1 MRIQRPF
8 RTHRAT
14 AALPAHPSLPRV
26 PTLPSLARL
35 SGRCVAAL
43 AVTVLVAACSSGPSV
58 RQGSNANYG
67 NRTMGPERSAGQEE
81 ITIEAMSLVGIPY
94 RYGGNTPDSGF
105 DCSGLV
111 RYVVA
116 RAAGVNLPRTTADMS
131 SIGTPLERDDL
142 ASGDL
147 IFFNTTGRAHSHV
160 GIYVG
165 QGKFVHAPNTGG
177 TVRLESLYIPYWA
190 RRIDGVRRV
199 AANKAPAGNTTYVNR
214 TAPDTVAAQAPAA
227 APLPAVPMNTAPNR
241 PLTSSTPSPL
251 DTPQVAPQVAPQM
264 TPPNRT
270 ANLATPPAQD
280 DDPIARFA
288 NSSM

>member
-1 MRIQRPF
+1 MQPATSARMPW
-8 RTHRAT
+8 RTVGVL
-14 AALPAHPSLPRV
+14 AL
-26 PTLPSLARL
+26 TL
-35 SGRCVAAL
+35 
-43 AVTVLVAACSSGPSV
+43 LVAACSSGPTV
-58 RQGSNANYG
+58 RQGGNANFG
-67 NRTMGPERSAGQEE
+67 NRTVGPERSAGQEE
-81 ITIEAMSLVGIPY
+81 ITLEAMSLVGIPY

-131 SIGTPLERDDL
+131 GVGTSLERDDL

-165 QGKFVHAPNTGG
+165 QGKFVHAPNSGG
-177 TVRLESLYIPYWA
+177 TVRLESIFIPYWA
-190 RRIDGVRRV
+190 KRIDGVRRV

-214 TAPDTVAAQAPAA
+214 SAPATVAEAPVA
-227 APLPAVPMNTAPNR
+227 APLPNVPINTAPNR
-241 PLTSSTPSPL
+241 PLTAATPSPL
-251 DTPQVAPQVAPQM
+251 ETPQVAPPSS
-264 TPPNRT
+264 T
-270 ANLATPPAQD
+270 ARLTSPSSQD

>member
-1 MRIQRPF
+1 MARCTTQLTTSAQTSWVPWRSAGIL
-8 RTHRAT
+8 
-14 AALPAHPSLPRV
+14 AL
-26 PTLPSLARL
+26 TL
-35 SGRCVAAL
+35 
-43 AVTVLVAACSSGPSV
+43 LVAACSSGPTV
-58 RQGSNANYG
+58 RQGGNVNFG
-67 NRTMGPERSAGQEE
+67 NRTVGPERSAGQEE
-81 ITIEAMSLVGIPY
+81 ITLEAMSLVGIPY

-131 SIGTPLERDDL
+131 GIGTVLERDDL

-165 QGKFVHAPNTGG
+165 QGKFVHAPNSGG
-177 TVRLESLYIPYWA
+177 TVRLESIFIPYWA
-190 RRIDGVRRV
+190 KRIDGVRRV

-214 TAPDTVAAQAPAA
+214 SAPDTVAAAPAVVP
-227 APLPAVPMNTAPNR
+227 APTITTAPISPAPNR
-241 PLTSSTPSPL
+241 PLTAATPSPL
-251 DTPQVAPQVAPQM
+251 GTPQTTSPSS
-264 TPPNRT
+264 T
-270 ANLATPPAQD
+270 ANLTSSPSQD

-288 NSSM
+288 NGAM

>member
-1 MRIQRPF
+1 
-8 RTHRAT
+8 
-14 AALPAHPSLPRV
+14 
-26 PTLPSLARL
+26 
-35 SGRCVAAL
+35 
-43 AVTVLVAACSSGPSV
+43 
-58 RQGSNANYG
+58 
-67 NRTMGPERSAGQEE
+67 MGPERSAGQEE
-81 ITIEAMSLVGIPY
+81 ITLEAMSLVGIPY

-131 SIGTPLERDDL
+131 GVGTPLARDDL

-165 QGKFVHAPNTGG
+165 QGQFVHAPNTGG

-214 TAPDTVAAQAPAA
+214 SAPADLAQTPAA
-227 APLPAVPMNTAPNR
+227 ATPLPGVPVATTNMAPNR
-241 PLTSSTPSPL
+241 PLTAATPSPM
-251 DTPQVAPQVAPQM
+251 DIAPQVPAPS
-264 TPPNRT
+264 RT
-270 ANLATPPAQD
+270 ATLAAPPSQD

-288 NSSM
+288 NSAM

>member
-1 MRIQRPF
+1 MARSTISW
-8 RTHRAT
+8 AT
-14 AALPAHPSLPRV
+14 P
-26 PTLPSLARL
+26 
-35 SGRCVAAL
+35 AAL
-43 AVTVLVAACSSGPSV
+43 ASLPWRSAGVLALTLLVAACSSGPAV
-58 RQGSNANYG
+58 RQGSSANYG
-67 NRTMGPERSAGQEE
+67 NRTVGPERSAGQEE
-81 ITIEAMSLVGIPY
+81 ITLEAMSLVGIPY

-131 SIGTPLERDDL
+131 GVGTVLERDDL

-165 QGKFVHAPNTGG
+165 QGKFVHAPNSGG
-177 TVRLESLYIPYWA
+177 TVRLESIFIPYWA
-190 RRIDGVRRV
+190 KRIDGVRRV

-214 TAPDTVAAQAPAA
+214 SAPATVADAPAA
-227 APLPAVPMNTAPNR
+227 EPLPNVPMATAPNR
-241 PLTSSTPSPL
+241 PLTGATPSPL
-251 DTPQVAPQVAPQM
+251 ETPSS
-264 TPPNRT
+264 T
-270 ANLATPPAQD
+270 ARLTSPPAQD

>member
-1 MRIQRPF
+1 MRIQRPL
-8 RTHRAT
+8 RT
-14 AALPAHPSLPRV
+14 PRF
-26 PTLPSLARL
+26 LARYVTPPAVL
-35 SGRCVAAL
+35 PNALWRCAGAL
-43 AVTVLVAACSSGPSV
+43 TLTLLVAACSSGPSV
-58 RQGSNANYG
+58 KQGSTANYG
-67 NRTMGPERSAGQEE
+67 NRTLGPERSAGQEE
-81 ITIEAMSLVGIPY
+81 ITLEAMSLVGIPY

-131 SIGTPLERDDL
+131 GVGTPLERDDL

-177 TVRLESLYIPYWA
+177 TVRLESLYVPYWA

-214 TAPDTVAAQAPAA
+214 SAPDTVAQTPAA
-227 APLPAVPMNTAPNR
+227 APLANVPVTPAASATPRNTAPNR
-241 PLTSSTPSPL
+241 PLTAATPSPM
-251 DTPQVAPQVAPQM
+251 DMPQVS
-264 TPPNRT
+264 PPSST
-270 ANLATPPAQD
+270 ANLATSPSQD

>member
-1 MRIQRPF
+1 MPHPLTRLIARYTTQP
-8 RTHRAT
+8 AT
-14 AALPAHPSLPRV
+14 LAYV
-26 PTLPSLARL
+26 PW
-35 SGRCVAAL
+35 RCAGAL
-43 AVTVLVAACSSGPSV
+43 ALTLLVAACSSGPTV
-58 RQGSNANYG
+58 RQGGNANYG
-67 NRTMGPERSAGQEE
+67 NRAVGPERSAGQEE
-81 ITIEAMSLVGIPY
+81 ITLEAMSLVGIPY

-131 SIGTPLERDDL
+131 GVGTVLERDEL

-165 QGKFVHAPNTGG
+165 QGKFVHAPNSGG
-177 TVRLESLYIPYWA
+177 TVRLESIYIPYWA

-214 TAPDTVAAQAPAA
+214 TAPATVAEAPAV
-227 APLPAVPMNTAPNR
+227 APLPNVPVNTAPNR
-241 PLTSSTPSPL
+241 PLTSATPSPL
-251 DTPQVAPQVAPQM
+251 ETPQVAAPSS
-264 TPPNRT
+264 T
-270 ANLATPPAQD
+270 ANLTPPRAQD

>member
-1 MRIQRPF
+1 MAQSKTSPI
-8 RTHRAT
+8 
-14 AALPAHPSLPRV
+14 
-26 PTLPSLARL
+26 
-35 SGRCVAAL
+35 AL
-43 AVTVLVAACSSGPSV
+43 AGLPWRSAGVLALTLLVAACSSGPTV
-58 RQGSNANYG
+58 RQGGSANYG
-67 NRTMGPERSAGQEE
+67 NRTVGPERSAGQEE
-81 ITIEAMSLVGIPY
+81 ITLEAMSLVGIPY

-131 SIGTPLERDDL
+131 GVGTVLERDDL

-165 QGKFVHAPNTGG
+165 QGKFVHAPNSGG
-177 TVRLESLYIPYWA
+177 TVRLESIFLPYWA
-190 RRIDGVRRV
+190 KRIDGVRRV
-199 AANKAPAGNTTYVNR
+199 AANKAPAGNTMYVDR
-214 TAPDTVAAQAPAA
+214 SAPAA
-227 APLPAVPMNTAPNR
+227 LAEAPVATPLPNVPMSTTPNR
-241 PLTSSTPSPL
+241 PLTAATPSPME
-251 DTPQVAPQVAPQM
+251 TPQAISPSS
-264 TPPNRT
+264 T
-270 ANLATPPAQD
+270 ARLTAPPAQD

>member
-14 AALPAHPSLPRV
+14 AAHPAHPSLPRV
-26 PTLPSLARL
+26 HTLPSLAWL

-214 TAPDTVAAQAPAA
+214 TAPDTVAAQTPAA

-241 PLTSSTPSPL
+241 PLTSATPSPL
-251 DTPQVAPQVAPQM
+251 ETPQVAPQAAPQT

>member
-1 MRIQRPF
+1 M
-8 RTHRAT
+8 
-14 AALPAHPSLPRV
+14 
-26 PTLPSLARL
+26 PSLAWL

-58 RQGSNANYG
+58 RQGSNANFG

-214 TAPDTVAAQAPAA
+214 TAPDTVAAQTPAA
-227 APLPAVPMNTAPNR
+227 APLPTVPMNTTPNR
-241 PLTSSTPSPL
+241 PLTSATPSPL
-251 DTPQVAPQVAPQM
+251 ETPQVA
-264 TPPNRT
+264 PPNRT
-270 ANLATPPAQD
+270 ANLAPPPAQD

>member
-1 MRIQRPF
+1 MRIQR
-8 RTHRAT
+8 
-14 AALPAHPSLPRV
+14 SLCTPRF
-26 PTLPSLARL
+26 LARYVTPPAVL
-35 SGRCVAAL
+35 PNALWRCGGAL
-43 AVTVLVAACSSGPSV
+43 ALTLLVAACSSGPSV
-58 RQGSNANYG
+58 RQGGTANYG
-67 NRTMGPERSAGQEE
+67 NRTVGPERSAGQEE
-81 ITIEAMSLVGIPY
+81 ITLEAMSLVGIPY

-131 SIGTPLERDDL
+131 GVGTPLERDDL

-165 QGKFVHAPNTGG
+165 EGKFVHAPNSGG

-214 TAPDTVAAQAPAA
+214 TAPATVAQTPAA
-227 APLPAVPMNTAPNR
+227 TPMNSAPNR
-241 PLTSSTPSPL
+241 PLTAATPSPM
-251 DTPQVAPQVAPQM
+251 DTPQVS
-264 TPPNRT
+264 PPRST
-270 ANLATPPAQD
+270 ANLVTPPLQD

>member
-8 RTHRAT
+8 RTHRSI
-14 AALPAHPSLPRV
+14 AADSASPRRSWV
-26 PTLPSLARL
+26 SW
-35 SGRCVAAL
+35 RCVTAL
-43 AVTVLVAACSSGPSV
+43 SITLLVAACSSGPTV
-58 RQGSNANYG
+58 RQGSNANFG

-214 TAPDTVAAQAPAA
+214 SAPDTVASQAPVA
-227 APLPAVPMNTAPNR
+227 APLPVVPMNTAPNR
-241 PLTSSTPSPL
+241 PLTTATPSPL
-251 DTPQVAPQVAPQM
+251 DPQAAPPD
-264 TPPNRT
+264 RT
-270 ANLATPPAQD
+270 ANLTTPPAQD

>member
-1 MRIQRPF
+1 MRIQRPPCTPRF
-8 RTHRAT
+8 VARH
-14 AALPAHPSLPRV
+14 AALPAALPNALWRCAGAL
-26 PTLPSLARL
+26 TLTL
-35 SGRCVAAL
+35 
-43 AVTVLVAACSSGPSV
+43 LVAACSSGPSV
-58 RQGSNANYG
+58 RQGGTANYG
-67 NRTMGPERSAGQEE
+67 NRTVGPERSAGQEE
-81 ITIEAMSLVGIPY
+81 ITLEAMSLVGIPY

-131 SIGTPLERDDL
+131 GVGTPLERDDL

-177 TVRLESLYIPYWA
+177 TVRLESLYVPYWA

-214 TAPDTVAAQAPAA
+214 SAPATVAQAPAA
-227 APLPAVPMNTAPNR
+227 APLANVPIAPMNTAPNR
-241 PLTSSTPSPL
+241 PLTAATPSPME
-251 DTPQVAPQVAPQM
+251 TPQVS
-264 TPPNRT
+264 PPSRT
-270 ANLATPPAQD
+270 ANLVTPPAQD

-288 NSSM
+288 NGSM

>member
-1 MRIQRPF
+1 MARCTTQL
-8 RTHRAT
+8 AT
-14 AALPAHPSLPRV
+14 SPQISWVPWRSAGVLAL
-26 PTLPSLARL
+26 TL
-35 SGRCVAAL
+35 
-43 AVTVLVAACSSGPSV
+43 LVAACSSGPTV
-58 RQGSNANYG
+58 RQGGNANFG
-67 NRTMGPERSAGQEE
+67 NRTVGPERSAGQEE
-81 ITIEAMSLVGIPY
+81 ITLEAMSLVGIPY

-131 SIGTPLERDDL
+131 GIGTVLERDDL

-165 QGKFVHAPNTGG
+165 QGKFVHAPNSGG
-177 TVRLESLYIPYWA
+177 TVRLESIFIPYWA
-190 RRIDGVRRV
+190 KRIDGVRRV

-214 TAPDTVAAQAPAA
+214 SAPDTVAAAPVAAPAA
-227 APLPAVPMNTAPNR
+227 TVTAVPVSPAPNR
-241 PLTSSTPSPL
+241 PLTAATPSPL
-251 DTPQVAPQVAPQM
+251 GTPQTASPSS
-264 TPPNRT
+264 T
-270 ANLATPPAQD
+270 ANLTASPSQD

-288 NSSM
+288 NSAM

>member
-1 MRIQRPF
+1 
-8 RTHRAT
+8 
-14 AALPAHPSLPRV
+14 L
-26 PTLPSLARL
+26 TLTL
-35 SGRCVAAL
+35 
-43 AVTVLVAACSSGPSV
+43 LVAACSSGPSV
-58 RQGSNANYG
+58 RQGSTANYG
-67 NRTMGPERSAGQEE
+67 NRTVGPERSAGQEE
-81 ITIEAMSLVGIPY
+81 ITLEAMSLVGIPY

-131 SIGTPLERDDL
+131 GVGTPLERDDL

-214 TAPDTVAAQAPAA
+214 SAPEPLANVPVA
-227 APLPAVPMNTAPNR
+227 PMNTAPNR
-241 PLTSSTPSPL
+241 PLTAATPSPME
-251 DTPQVAPQVAPQM
+251 TPQVSPSSS
-264 TPPNRT
+264 T
-270 ANLATPPAQD
+270 ANVTASPSQD

-288 NSSM
+288 NSAM

>member
-1 MRIQRPF
+1 MRIQRPL
-8 RTHRAT
+8 RTPRFLARYAT
-14 AALPAHPSLPRV
+14 QPAALPSASWRCITVLSL
-26 PTLPSLARL
+26 TL
-35 SGRCVAAL
+35 
-43 AVTVLVAACSSGPSV
+43 LVAACSSGPSV
-58 RQGSNANYG
+58 RQGSSANYG

-81 ITIEAMSLVGIPY
+81 ITLEAMSLVGIPY

-131 SIGTPLERDDL
+131 GVGTVLERDDL

-165 QGKFVHAPNTGG
+165 QGKFVHAPNSGG

-190 RRIDGVRRV
+190 KRIDGVRRV

-214 TAPDTVAAQAPAA
+214 TAPPPAPVAQAPVPQTAVAA
-227 APLPAVPMNTAPNR
+227 SVPMNTAPNR
-241 PLTSSTPSPL
+241 PLTAATPSPMDL
-251 DTPQVAPQVAPQM
+251 PQAAPPSS
-264 TPPNRT
+264 T
-270 ANLATPPAQD
+270 ANLSVPSLQD

>member
-1 MRIQRPF
+1 MARS
-8 RTHRAT
+8 T
-14 AALPAHPSLPRV
+14 
-26 PTLPSLARL
+26 TLSVTSTTLARL
-35 SGRCVAAL
+35 PWRSAGVL
-43 AVTVLVAACSSGPSV
+43 AVTLLVAACSSGPSV
-58 RQGSNANYG
+58 RQGGNANYG
-67 NRTMGPERSAGQEE
+67 NRTVGPERSAGQEE
-81 ITIEAMSLVGIPY
+81 ITLEAMSLVGIPY

-131 SIGTPLERDDL
+131 GVGTVLERDDL

-165 QGKFVHAPNTGG
+165 QGKFVHAPNSGG
-177 TVRLESLYIPYWA
+177 TVRLESIFIPYWA
-190 RRIDGVRRV
+190 KRIDGVRRV

-214 TAPDTVAAQAPAA
+214 TAPATVAQTPAV
-227 APLPAVPMNTAPNR
+227 APLPNVPLDTTPNR
-241 PLTSSTPSPL
+241 PLTAATPSPL
-251 DTPQVAPQVAPQM
+251 ETPS
-264 TPPNRT
+264 NT
-270 ANLATPPAQD
+270 AGLASPPAQD

>member
-1 MRIQRPF
+1 MLNAPWRSI
-8 RTHRAT
+8 AVL
-14 AALPAHPSLPRV
+14 AL
-26 PTLPSLARL
+26 TL
-35 SGRCVAAL
+35 
-43 AVTVLVAACSSGPSV
+43 LVAACSSGPSV
-58 RQGSNANYG
+58 RSGSSANYG

-81 ITIEAMSLVGIPY
+81 ITLEAMSLVGIPY

-131 SIGTPLERDDL
+131 GVGTVLERDEL

-165 QGKFVHAPNTGG
+165 QGKFVHAPNSGG

-214 TAPDTVAAQAPAA
+214 TPSPAPVEAQKPNVAPSPTPAIAAYNAYTNHTAGTTEPPASA
-227 APLPAVPMNTAPNR
+227 APNDR
-241 PLTSSTPSPL
+241 PLTASTPSPM
-251 DTPQVAPQVAPQM
+251 DTSRVL
-264 TPPNRT
+264 PPSST
-270 ANLATPPAQD
+270 ANLSTPPSQD

>member
-1 MRIQRPF
+1 MRIQRPP
-8 RTHRAT
+8 RSLARHVAPP
-14 AALPAHPSLPRV
+14 AALPNALWRCAGAL
-26 PTLPSLARL
+26 TLTL
-35 SGRCVAAL
+35 
-43 AVTVLVAACSSGPSV
+43 LVAACSSGPSV
-58 RQGSNANYG
+58 RQGGTANYG
-67 NRTMGPERSAGQEE
+67 NRTVGPERSAGQEE
-81 ITIEAMSLVGIPY
+81 ITLEAMSLVGIPY

-131 SIGTPLERDDL
+131 GVGTPLERDDL

-177 TVRLESLYIPYWA
+177 TVRLESLYVPYWA

-214 TAPDTVAAQAPAA
+214 SAPATVAQTPAA
-227 APLPAVPMNTAPNR
+227 APLANVPIAPMNTAPNR
-241 PLTSSTPSPL
+241 PLTAATPSPME
-251 DTPQVAPQVAPQM
+251 TPQVS
-264 TPPNRT
+264 PPSRT
-270 ANLATPPAQD
+270 ANLVTPPSQD

-288 NSSM
+288 NGSM

>member
-1 MRIQRPF
+1 MSN
-8 RTHRAT
+8 
-14 AALPAHPSLPRV
+14 ALW
-26 PTLPSLARL
+26 
-35 SGRCVAAL
+35 RCASAL
-43 AVTVLVAACSSGPSV
+43 ALTLLVAACSSGPSV
-58 RQGSNANYG
+58 RQGSTANYG
-67 NRTMGPERSAGQEE
+67 NRTVGPERSAGQEE
-81 ITIEAMSLVGIPY
+81 ITLEAMSLVGIPY

-116 RAAGVNLPRTTADMS
+116 RAAGVSLPRTTADMS
-131 SIGTPLERDDL
+131 GVGTPLDRDDL

-214 TAPDTVAAQAPAA
+214 SAPATLAQTPAA
-227 APLPAVPMNTAPNR
+227 APLANVPVAPPNALPNR
-241 PLTSSTPSPL
+241 PLTAATSSPVE
-251 DTPQVAPQVAPQM
+251 TPQVSPAG
-264 TPPNRT
+264 NT
-270 ANLATPPAQD
+270 ANLATSPSQD

>member
-1 MRIQRPF
+1 M
-8 RTHRAT
+8 
-14 AALPAHPSLPRV
+14 PR
-26 PTLPSLARL
+26 SLARSL
-35 SGRCVAAL
+35 GHDAAPARRLTSSAGLLRTSSRCATVL
-43 AVTVLVAACSSGPSV
+43 AITLLVAACSSGPSV
-58 RQGSNANYG
+58 RQGSSTNYG
-67 NRTMGPERSAGQEE
+67 NRTMGPENSAGQEE
-81 ITIEAMSLVGIPY
+81 ITLEAMSLVGIPY

-131 SIGTPLERDDL
+131 SVGTSLDRDDL

-165 QGKFVHAPNTGG
+165 QGKFVHAPNSGG

-190 RRIDGVRRV
+190 RRIDGIRRV

-214 TAPDTVAAQAPAA
+214 SAPASVAQAQPVAAP
-227 APLPAVPMNTAPNR
+227 PLNR
-241 PLTSSTPSPL
+241 PLTTATPSPL
-251 DTPQVAPQVAPQM
+251 DTPQATSAS
-264 TPPNRT
+264 NT
-270 ANLATPPAQD
+270 ARLSAPPAPE

>member
-1 MRIQRPF
+1 M
-8 RTHRAT
+8 T
-14 AALPAHPSLPRV
+14 
-26 PTLPSLARL
+26 ARL
-35 SGRCVAAL
+35 GLLPWRAASAL
-43 AVTVLVAACSSGPSV
+43 TLTLLVAACSSGPSV
-58 RQGSNANYG
+58 RNTSANYG
-67 NRTMGPERSAGQEE
+67 NRTMGPEHSAGQEE
-81 ITIEAMSLVGIPY
+81 ITLEAMSLVGIPY

-111 RYVVA
+111 RYVVL

-131 SIGTPLERDDL
+131 GVGTSFDRDQL

-199 AANKAPAGNTTYVNR
+199 AANKAPAGDTTYVNR
-214 TAPDTVAAQAPAA
+214 NAPDTVVQSAPARQYQ
-227 APLPAVPMNTAPNR
+227 PMPPSQPNA
-241 PLTSSTPSPL
+241 PLTSATPSPL
-251 DTPQVAPQVAPQM
+251 TN
-264 TPPNRT
+264 PPSST
-270 ANLATPPAQD
+270 ANLNNNPAQD

-288 NSSM
+288 NGSM

>member
-1 MRIQRPF
+1 
-8 RTHRAT
+8 
-14 AALPAHPSLPRV
+14 
-26 PTLPSLARL
+26 
-35 SGRCVAAL
+35 
-43 AVTVLVAACSSGPSV
+43 
-58 RQGSNANYG
+58 
-67 NRTMGPERSAGQEE
+67 MGPERSAGQEE

-214 TAPDTVAAQAPAA
+214 TAPDTVASQAPVA
-227 APLPAVPMNTAPNR
+227 APLPVVPKNTAPNR
-241 PLTSSTPSPL
+241 PLTTATPSPL
-251 DTPQVAPQVAPQM
+251 DPQT
-264 TPPNRT
+264 TPPDRT
-270 ANLATPPAQD
+270 ANLTTPPAQD

>member
-1 MRIQRPF
+1 MRLLSR
-8 RTHRAT
+8 
-14 AALPAHPSLPRV
+14 L
-26 PTLPSLARL
+26 LARDVTHPAVL
-35 SGRCVAAL
+35 PNAWGRCVGAL
-43 AVTVLVAACSSGPSV
+43 ALTLLVAACSSGPSI
-58 RQGSNANYG
+58 RQGGSANYG

-81 ITIEAMSLVGIPY
+81 ITLEAMSLVGIPY

-131 SIGTPLERDDL
+131 GVGTPLARDDL

-165 QGKFVHAPNTGG
+165 QGQFVHAPNTGG
-177 TVRLESLYIPYWA
+177 TVRLESLFIPYWA

-214 TAPDTVAAQAPAA
+214 SAPASLAQTPAA
-227 APLPAVPMNTAPNR
+227 ATPPSEPVNPPNIAPNR
-241 PLTSSTPSPL
+241 PLTGAPPSPMV
-251 DTPQVAPQVAPQM
+251 TPQVLVPS
-264 TPPNRT
+264 RT
-270 ANLATPPAQD
+270 ANLTPPAPQD

>member
-1 MRIQRPF
+1 MRNQRSLSPSRF
-8 RTHRAT
+8 AARHAT
-14 AALPAHPSLPRV
+14 SLA
-26 PTLPSLARL
+26 TLPGASWRSVAVLAL
-35 SGRCVAAL
+35 TL
-43 AVTVLVAACSSGPSV
+43 LVAACSSGPAIRS
-58 RQGSNANYG
+58 GSSANYG
-67 NRTMGPERSAGQEE
+67 NRTMGPEHSAGQEE
-81 ITIEAMSLVGIPY
+81 ITLEAMSLVGIPY

-131 SIGTPLERDDL
+131 GVGTVLDRDEL

-214 TAPDTVAAQAPAA
+214 TPSPAPVETQKPNAPASIA
-227 APLPAVPMNTAPNR
+227 AYTVGTPVSPTTATPANR
-241 PLTSSTPSPL
+241 PLTASTSSPM
-251 DTPQVAPQVAPQM
+251 DTPQVS
-264 TPPNRT
+264 PPSST
-270 ANLATPPAQD
+270 ANLSTPPSQD

>member
-8 RTHRAT
+8 RIHRST
-14 AALPAHPSLPRV
+14 AAHPASPRAHA
-26 PTLPSLARL
+26 LPSLSWL

-43 AVTVLVAACSSGPSV
+43 AVTILVAACSSGPSV
-58 RQGSNANYG
+58 RQGSNANFG

-214 TAPDTVAAQAPAA
+214 SAPDTVAAQTPAT
-227 APLPAVPMNTAPNR
+227 APLPVVPMNTAPNR
-241 PLTSSTPSPL
+241 PLTSATPSPL
-251 DTPQVAPQVAPQM
+251 ETPQVAPQAA
-264 TPPNRT
+264 PPNRT
-270 ANLATPPAQD
+270 ANLAPSPAQD

>member
-1 MRIQRPF
+1 
-8 RTHRAT
+8 
-14 AALPAHPSLPRV
+14 
-26 PTLPSLARL
+26 
-35 SGRCVAAL
+35 
-43 AVTVLVAACSSGPSV
+43 
-58 RQGSNANYG
+58 
-67 NRTMGPERSAGQEE
+67 MGPERSAGQEE
-81 ITIEAMSLVGIPY
+81 ITLEAMSLVGIPY

-131 SIGTPLERDDL
+131 SVGTPLARDDL

-165 QGKFVHAPNTGG
+165 QGQFVHAPNTGG
-177 TVRLESLYIPYWA
+177 MVRLESLYIPYWA

-199 AANKAPAGNTTYVNR
+199 AANRAPAGNTTYVNR
-214 TAPDTVAAQAPAA
+214 SAPAA
-227 APLPAVPMNTAPNR
+227 LAQTPAATPLSEGPVAPANMAPNR
-241 PLTSSTPSPL
+241 PLTAATPSPM
-251 DTPQVAPQVAPQM
+251 DIVPQVPAPS
-264 TPPNRT
+264 RT
-270 ANLATPPAQD
+270 ATLTAPPPQD

-288 NSSM
+288 NSAM

>member
-1 MRIQRPF
+1 MARYTTQL
-8 RTHRAT
+8 AT
-14 AALPAHPSLPRV
+14 SAQASWVPWRSAGVLAL
-26 PTLPSLARL
+26 TL
-35 SGRCVAAL
+35 
-43 AVTVLVAACSSGPSV
+43 LVAACSSGPTV
-58 RQGSNANYG
+58 RQGGNANFG
-67 NRTMGPERSAGQEE
+67 NRTIGPELSAGQEE
-81 ITIEAMSLVGIPY
+81 ITLEAMSLVGIPY

-131 SIGTPLERDDL
+131 GIGTVLERDDL

-165 QGKFVHAPNTGG
+165 QGKFVHAPNSGG
-177 TVRLESLYIPYWA
+177 TVRLESIFIPYWA
-190 RRIDGVRRV
+190 KRIDGVRRV

-214 TAPDTVAAQAPAA
+214 SAPDTVAATPAVVPAPTITTAPVSPAA
-227 APLPAVPMNTAPNR
+227 NR
-241 PLTSSTPSPL
+241 PLTAATPSPL
-251 DTPQVAPQVAPQM
+251 GTPQTASPSS
-264 TPPNRT
+264 T
-270 ANLATPPAQD
+270 ANLTSTPSQD

-288 NSSM
+288 NSAM